1 MNLYRLALRNIAG
14 SAFRSWVV
22 VLCAFLVTSMA
33 LGTTLVMRGAANSLR
48 LAIDRLGADIIVVPA
63 GAATKVESALLMG
76 VPVQVWMPENN
87 LEKIA
92 ALPRVQ
98 AVSPQ
103 LYLSTLENASC
114 CSVSSMFL
122 VAYDPATD
130 FTIEPWLEKETGG
143 SLKLGEAVGGSFV
156 FVPEGEQNIKLYGYF
171 ITLAA
176 NMEPTGT
183 GLDQSMFL
191 TFETAE
197 DIARISK
204 TMAEKPLVIP
214 SDSISAVLVRVKP
227 GEDPNL
233 VALDI
238 MHNVPDVTPIESPNL
253 FQAYR
258 QQMNG
263 LLSSVVLVMGITLT
277 LSVVLIGLVF
287 SMAANERRRELGVL
301 RAMGATRNFVLKS
314 LLFEASLLALMGGF
328 VGGCLTALV
337 VYLFRNFIV
346 NSLGLPF
353 LLPTLPLLFVEILGG
368 LALAL
373 VSVTLAAM
381 LPAYRISHM
390 DPAQAMRE

>member
-1 MNLYRLALRNIAG
+1 
-14 SAFRSWVV
+14 
-22 VLCAFLVTSMA
+22 
-33 LGTTLVMRGAANSLR
+33 
-48 LAIDRLGADIIVVPA
+48 
-63 GAATKVESALLMG
+63 
-76 VPVQVWMPENN
+76 
-87 LEKIA
+87 
-92 ALPRVQ
+92 
-98 AVSPQ
+98 
-103 LYLSTLENASC
+103 
-114 CSVSSMFL
+114 
-122 VAYDPATD
+122 
-130 FTIEPWLEKETGG
+130 
-143 SLKLGEAVGGSFV
+143 
-156 FVPEGEQNIKLYGYF
+156 
-171 ITLAA
+171 
-176 NMEPTGT
+176 
-183 GLDQSMFL
+183 
-191 TFETAE
+191 
-197 DIARISK
+197 
-204 TMAEKPLVIP
+204 
-214 SDSISAVLVRVKP
+214 
-227 GEDPNL
+227 
-233 VALDI
+233 
-238 MHNVPDVTPIESPNL
+238 VTPIESPNL